1 MKWAQSLIRISTFE
15 VETLQKR
22 LAEIVDLR
30 VQVEVKMSLIEAE
43 AEAEALRA
51 RTDAEAGWY
60 LAGFREGVKLRVAS
74 FQAALDA
81 LAQEEAGARDALAQA
96 FEELKKYEQVA
107 ENAKTAAAKETAR
120 RETAALDELGLRSL
134 ASRS

>member
-30 VQVEVKMSLIEAE
+30 VQVEVKMSLI
-43 AEAEALRA
+43 EAEALRA

-120 RETAALDELGLRSL
+120 RETAALDELGLRRL

>member
-30 VQVEVKMSLIEAE
+30 VQVEVKMSLIEA
-43 AEAEALRA
+43 AAAAEALRA

-120 RETAALDELGLRSL
+120 RETAALDELGLRRL